1 MKNMKESFML
11 KKNIEDVGKKCPDCG
26 AKLHV
31 GQKKFEDGMFFV
43 EYCKECGF
51 REEDKK
57 SN

>member
-1 MKNMKESFML
+1 ML
-11 KKNIEDVGKKCPDCG
+11 KKNLEDVGKKCPDCE

-31 GQKKFEDGMFFV
+31 GQKKFPDGMFFV

-51 REEDKK
+51 REEDPK